1 MVTTQTLDKPGLI
14 NFLQKHADDEIEKL
28 KELIFGGNPSAALD
42 TLFEL
47 AAAYENADDAIQ
59 TILNELS
66 TKLTKEAFNS
76 FVEEYNAFKLSVDE
90 SIDNLN
96 KVDRYKYVKDVGD
109 VRYSVYLIKRNG
121 IVTANIAISLP
132 GGGAV
137 TSWLSDI
144 IPLEFRPDSNFIT
157 HARAYITKPNSPVE
171 LIHASVTIATHGGIG
186 LTPHQNPD
194 PIYGMAFDLTA
205 TYVMAS

>member
-1 MVTTQTLDKPGLI
+1 DRVVTTQTLDKPGLI
-14 NFLQKHADDEIEKL
+14 NFLQKYADDEIEKL

-90 SIDNLN
+90 SIGNLN
-96 KVDRYKYVKDVGD
+96 KVDRYEYIKDVGD

-121 IVTANIAISLP
+121 IVMANIGILLTSGA
-132 GGGAV
+132 AV

-144 IPLEFRPDSNFIT
+144 IPLEFRPHFPIT
-157 HARAYITKPNSPVE
+157 IAARAYKTKPGSPVE
-171 LIHASVTIATHGGIG
+171 LILASATIATHGGIA
-186 LTPHQNPD
+186 LTPHQNTD
-194 PIYGMAFDLTA
+194 P
-205 TYVMAS
+205 